1 MSETQIVI
9 KKRIQHLRELML
21 SRGVKACV
29 VLSADPHLS
38 EYLPEH
44 WQARAWLSGFQ
55 GSAGT
60 LLVTSD
66 FAGLWTDSRYWEQA
80 IVDLA
85 GTDIELMRAGQEGV
99 PSPSDWL
106 VLNLAAGDCV
116 AVDGDTLSVAAHR
129 QWLQVLSGSAIRLQT
144 DLDLPGEVWA
154 DRPALPHAPVYAH
167 ASHFAGRSRADKLA
181 AIRKEMSEKKA
192 QWHWLSSL
200 DDIAWILN
208 LRGQDV
214 AYNPV
219 FLSHFLIGEHDARLF
234 IDQSKIPDELRRDL
248 EVDGIVLESYDA
260 LAGVLA
266 CLPESDTLLFDP
278 ARTTAGLLSSAAFV
292 KQCEADNPS
301 QIMKACKTEAELAH
315 IRETMEMDGAALCE
329 FFAWFEEHVGKERVS
344 ELMVDERIT
353 AARARRPHFVCP
365 SFSTIAAFNANGAMP
380 HYQATEQSHAWIEG
394 DGLLLIDSGGQ
405 YLGGTTDITRVV
417 PIGTLSASQKHDYTL
432 VLKGMIALSQ
442 AVFPKGVA
450 GSTLDVL
457 ARMPLW
463 QSGLEFGHGT
473 GHGVG
478 YFLNVHEGPQSISYR
493 APRAVPMQVGMVTSN
508 EPGLYRPGQ
517 WGIRIENLIAC
528 QPARQTDFGDFLQ
541 FETLTLCPIDTRCI
555 EPTLMTDTDRQWLNH
570 YHGQVRQ
577 RLLPHVSG
585 AAKNWL
591 ITRTEPL

>member
-1 MSETQIVI
+1 MSETQVVI
-9 KKRIQHLRELML
+9 KKRIQQLREMMV
-21 SRGVKACV
+21 SRGLKACV

-60 LLVTSD
+60 LLVTPD

-80 IVDLA
+80 VVDLA
-85 GTDIELMRAGQEGV
+85 GTGIELMRAGQEGV
-99 PSPSDWL
+99 LPPPDWL
-106 VLNLAAGDCV
+106 VAHLEAGDCV
-116 AVDGDTLSVAAHR
+116 AVDGNTLSVSAHR
-129 QWLQVLSGSAIRLQT
+129 QWLQILSGSAIRLQT
-144 DLDLPGEVWA
+144 DLDLPGQVWA
-154 DRPALPHAPVYAH
+154 DRPALPHALVYAH
-167 ASHFAGRSRADKLA
+167 APSFADRSRADKLA
-181 AIRKEMSEKKA
+181 AVRKEMSEKKA

-266 CLPESDTLLFDP
+266 CLSESDTLLFDP

-329 FFAWFEEHVGKERVS
+329 FFAWFEDRVGKESVS

-353 AARARRPHFVCP
+353 AARARRPNFVCP

-417 PIGTLSASQKHDYTL
+417 PIGTLTASQKHDYTL

-528 QPARQTDFGDFLQ
+528 LPARQTEFGDFLQ

>member
-1 MSETQIVI
+1 MSETKSVSN
-9 KKRIQHLRELML
+9 KRIQLLREFMV
-21 SRGVKACV
+21 SQRVQACV
-29 VLSADPHLS
+29 ILSADPHLS

-44 WQARAWLSGFQ
+44 WQARAWFSGFN

-60 LLVTSD
+60 LLVTRE

-80 IVDLA
+80 VVDLA
-85 GTDIELMRAGQEGV
+85 GSGIELMRAGLDGV
-99 PSPSDWL
+99 LSPPDWL
-106 VLNLAAGDCV
+106 AENLSAGDCV
-116 AVDGDTLSVAAHR
+116 AVDGNTLSVVAHR
-129 QWLQVLSGSAIRLQT
+129 QWLQALSGSAIRLQT
-144 DLDLPGEVWA
+144 DLDIPGRVWQG
-154 DRPALPHAPVYAH
+154 RPALPHAPVYAH
-167 ASHFAGRSRADKLA
+167 PTDFAARTRSEKLA
-181 AIRKEMSEKKA
+181 AVRQVMSEKKA

-208 LRGQDV
+208 MRGQDV

-219 FLSHFLIGEHDARLF
+219 FLSHLLIGEHDARLF
-234 IDQSKIPDELRRDL
+234 VDQSKIPEVLRGEL
-248 EVDGIVLESYDA
+248 EEDGIVLETYDA
-260 LAGVLA
+260 LGGVLA

-278 ARTTAGLLSSAAFV
+278 ARTTAGLLASAAFV

-301 QIMKACKTEAELAH
+301 QLMKACKTDAELDH
-315 IRETMEMDGAALCE
+315 IRLTMEQDGAALCE
-329 FFAWFEEHVGKERVS
+329 FFAWFEGRMGNEKIS
-344 ELMVDERIT
+344 ELMVDEHIT
-353 AARARRPHFVCP
+353 AARARRPNFVCP

-380 HYQATEQSHAWIEG
+380 HYQATKESYAWIEG

-405 YLGGTTDITRVV
+405 YMGGTTDITRMV
-417 PIGTLSASQKHDYTL
+417 PIGNPGKAQKYDYTL

-450 GSTLDVL
+450 GSALDVL

-493 APRAVPMQVGMVTSN
+493 APRAVPMQPGMVTSN

-528 QPARQTDFGDFLQ
+528 VPARQTEFGDFLQ

-555 EPTLMTDTDRQWLNH
+555 DLTLMSDVEKQWLNQ
-570 YHGQVRQ
+570 YHARVRQ
-577 RLLPHVSG
+577 RLLPHVNDT
-585 AAKNWL
+585 AKNWL
-591 ITRTEPL
+591 LSRTEPL